1 MCFPLVMSY
10 WLMYGRFR
18 AKLEIKDLSG
28 RYDPCT
34 NLGPVSVSGL
44 TIAGAETRL
53 RQELSQIMST
63 LSGSGEGNTFVS
75 VSLSQIR
82 SMKVNIVGEV
92 VAPGTYTLPSFCH
105 II

>member
-1 MCFPLVMSY
+1 M
-10 WLMYGRFR
+10 
-18 AKLEIKDLSG
+18 
-28 RYDPCT
+28 
-34 NLGPVSVSGL
+34 SVSGL

-92 VAPGTYTLPSFCH
+92 VAPGTYIHYLHSPHYLMRCMPPVV
-105 II
+105 

>member
-1 MCFPLVMSY
+1 M
-10 WLMYGRFR
+10 GRFR
-18 AKLEIKDLSG
+18 AKLEIKDSPDGTILV
-28 RYDPCT
+28 P

-92 VAPGTYTLPSFCH
+92 VARYVYITFIRHYLMRCMPPVV
-105 II
+105 

>member
-1 MCFPLVMSY
+1 MKLKISPDGTILV
-10 WLMYGRFR
+10 
-18 AKLEIKDLSG
+18 
-28 RYDPCT
+28 P

-92 VAPGTYTLPSFCH
+92 VAPGTYT
-105 II
+105 